1 MAAVLTLHSDEEL
14 RRVISLFVLERPH
27 RLSMA
32 PFKCVSSFA
41 LLISL
46 LQNSFK
52 VWSPMHSRF

>member
-14 RRVISLFVLERPH
+14 RRVIGLFVSERPH

-52 VWSPMHSRF
+52 VWSPMDRHF

>member
-1 MAAVLTLHSDEEL
+1 MAAVLTHHSDEEL
-14 RRVISLFVLERPH
+14 RRVISLFVSECPH

-52 VWSPMHSRF
+52 VWSPMHRHF

>member
-14 RRVISLFVLERPH
+14 RRVIGLFVSERPH

-52 VWSPMHSRF
+52 VWSPMHRRF